1 MSAARARS
9 LFDSRRWSVGTR
21 LSLVSTVA
29 ATVGLLGASTAA
41 YVVTRSVLYGQ
52 IDDGLTSAMSSVG
65 ARPGGQF
72 PEPPETVLC
81 DTLDS
86 ADAPAPGQFTME
98 LVKPDGSTCKNPSVP
113 GVQLDESDVELPGG
127 SEITL
132 SDGVLSDG
140 HAARIASTRAE
151 GSAGSTLL
159 LARDIQGVLDVLGIL
174 KLTLLGVT
182 VLGALVALA
191 LSRWTTRAGLR
202 PITRFTRLAEEI
214 ADRGRVDDQLI
225 ASAVEEQRGN
235 GDELDRLAH
244 AFTTM
249 TAALSDA
256 EERQRRLV
264 ADAGHELRTP
274 LSSLRANVDLLRR
287 SRRSGRELSP
297 DDEEQLL
304 DDLAEQTRELSGLV
318 DGLSGL
324 ADDRTGRSQFTTVR
338 LDSCVEAALGRVR
351 TRVDGHEL
359 RAEIESVT
367 VLGDETDL
375 ERAALNLLDNAVKFS
390 PAGSVVDVDLT
401 DGLLT
406 VSDRGSGIAEKD
418 ASRAFERFWR
428 SPRARAL
435 PGSGLGLAIV
445 RDTAERH
452 GGWAT
457 LRPRLGGGTVASLYV
472 PPLETTPEDL

>member
-1 MSAARARS
+1 M
-9 LFDSRRWSVGTR
+9 
-21 LSLVSTVA
+21 
-29 ATVGLLGASTAA
+29 
-41 YVVTRSVLYGQ
+41 
-52 IDDGLTSAMSSVG
+52 
-65 ARPGGQF
+65 
-72 PEPPETVLC
+72 
-81 DTLDS
+81 
-86 ADAPAPGQFTME
+86 
-98 LVKPDGSTCKNPSVP
+98 
-113 GVQLDESDVELPGG
+113 
-127 SEITL
+127 
-132 SDGVLSDG
+132 
-140 HAARIASTRAE
+140 
-151 GSAGSTLL
+151 
-159 LARDIQGVLDVLGIL
+159 
-174 KLTLLGVT
+174 
-182 VLGALVALA
+182 
-191 LSRWTTRAGLR
+191 
-202 PITRFTRLAEEI
+202 
-214 ADRGRVDDQLI
+214 
-225 ASAVEEQRGN
+225 
-235 GDELDRLAH
+235 
-244 AFTTM
+244 
-249 TAALSDA
+249 
-256 EERQRRLV
+256 
-264 ADAGHELRTP
+264 
-274 LSSLRANVDLLRR
+274 
-287 SRRSGRELSP
+287 
-297 DDEEQLL
+297 
-304 DDLAEQTRELSGLV
+304 
-318 DGLSGL
+318 
-324 ADDRTGRSQFTTVR
+324 R